1 MMILPVSRTR
11 LPLRRVEGQTL
22 LTHRESSP
30 GDGLTRGTVG
40 ARGCHIAWDLEP
52 GLRPTMRSSSCS
64 RASSV

>member
-30 GDGLTRGTVG
+30 GDGLTRGTV
-40 ARGCHIAWDLEP
+40 RQ
-52 GLRPTMRSSSCS
+52 GLPHRLGFLNPD
-64 RASSV
+64 